1 LNQNLCLLLNV
12 YTLNSFVDIMGKI
25 EDAIQQKE
33 FKDPFNKVVVNLL
46 FTHSHLVTAQNSLF
60 KPHDLSPEQYNVL
73 RILRGQN
80 GVPTTVSSI
89 QDRML
94 NKMSNASRLVEK
106 LKMKDL
112 VKREECPTDRRQ
124 VDVLI
129 TEKGL
134 ELLKELEKQVE
145 EGNRQIVRLTLEEA
159 NQLNDLLD
167 KLRG

>member
-1 LNQNLCLLLNV
+1 
-12 YTLNSFVDIMGKI
+12 MGKI
-25 EDAIQQKE
+25 EEAIQQKE
-33 FKDPFNKVVVNLL
+33 FKNPFTKAVVNLL
-46 FTHSHLVTAQNSLF
+46 FTHSYLVTAQNSLL

-94 NKMSNASRLVEK
+94 NKMSNASRLVDK
-106 LKMKDL
+106 LKSKDL
-112 VKREECPTDRRQ
+112 VKRDECPSDRRQ
-124 VDVLI
+124 VDILI

-134 ELLKELEKQVE
+134 CLLELLENQVE
-145 EGNRQIVRLTLEEA
+145 ESHKSTLHLTENEA
-159 NQLNDLLD
+159 IQLNDLLD

>member
-1 LNQNLCLLLNV
+1 MYV
-12 YTLNSFVDIMGKI
+12 YTLNSFVGIMGKI

-33 FKDPFNKVVVNLL
+33 FKNPFNKAVVNLL
-46 FTHSHLVTAQNSLF
+46 FTHSYLVTSQNSML

-106 LKMKDL
+106 LKTKDL
-112 VKREECPTDRRQ
+112 VRRDECPTDRRQ
-124 VDVLI
+124 VDILI

-134 ELLKELEKQVE
+134 QLLAVLEKQVDESHKSFLHLSE
-145 EGNRQIVRLTLEEA
+145 EEVI
-159 NQLNDLLD
+159 QLNDLLD

>member
-1 LNQNLCLLLNV
+1 
-12 YTLNSFVDIMGKI
+12 MGKI

-33 FKDPFNKVVVNLL
+33 FKDPFNKAVVNLI
-46 FTHSHLVTAQNSLF
+46 FTHSYLVTSQNGLF

-89 QDRML
+89 QERML

-106 LKMKDL
+106 LKLKEL
-112 VKREECPTDRRQ
+112 VRRDECPKDRRQ
-124 VDVLI
+124 VDVVI

-134 ELLKELEKQVE
+134 EILKLLEVQVE
-145 EGNRQIVRLTLEEA
+145 EGNRTMINLTKDEVT
-159 NQLNDLLD
+159 QLNDLLD

>member
-1 LNQNLCLLLNV
+1 
-12 YTLNSFVDIMGKI
+12 MGKI

-33 FKDPFNKVVVNLL
+33 FKDPFNKAVVNLL
-46 FTHSHLVTAQNSLF
+46 YTHSYLVTAQNSLF
-60 KPHDLSPEQYNVL
+60 KPHDISPEQYNVL

-80 GVPTTVSSI
+80 GKPTTVSSI

-106 LKMKDL
+106 LKLKGL
-112 VKREECPTDRRQ
+112 VARTECPADRRQ

-134 ELLKELEKQVE
+134 QLLITLEKLVQESNVQFV
-145 EGNRQIVRLTLEEA
+145 NLSLDEA
-159 NQLNDLLD
+159 NQLNELLD

>member
-1 LNQNLCLLLNV
+1 
-12 YTLNSFVDIMGKI
+12 MGKI

-33 FKDPFNKVVVNLL
+33 FKDQFNKAVVNLI
-46 FTHSHLVTAQNSLF
+46 FTHSYLVTAQSMLF

-106 LKMKDL
+106 LKLKDL
-112 VKREECPTDRRQ
+112 VKREECPSDRRQ

-129 TEKGL
+129 TDKGL
-134 ELLKELEKQVE
+134 ELLRQLEVQVE
-145 EGNRQIVRLTLEEA
+145 ESNRNFVKLTKEEA
-159 NQLNDLLD
+159 IQLNDLLD

>member
-1 LNQNLCLLLNV
+1 
-12 YTLNSFVDIMGKI
+12 MGKI

-33 FKDPFNKVVVNLL
+33 FKDQFNKAVVNLI
-46 FTHSHLVTAQNSLF
+46 FTHSYLVTAQNSLF

-106 LKMKDL
+106 LKLKDL
-112 VKREECPTDRRQ
+112 VRRDECPSDRRQ
-124 VDVLI
+124 VDVVI

-134 ELLKELEKQVE
+134 ELLSQLEVQVE
-145 EGNRQIVRLTLEEA
+145 ESNRTFVKLTSEEA
-159 NQLNDLLD
+159 AQLNDLLD

>member
-1 LNQNLCLLLNV
+1 LRV
-12 YTLNSFVDIMGKI
+12 YTLNSLVGIMGKI

-33 FKDPFNKVVVNLL
+33 FKNPFNKAVVNLL
-46 FTHSHLVTAQNSLF
+46 FTHSYLVTAQNSML

-106 LKMKDL
+106 LKTKDL
-112 VKREECPTDRRQ
+112 VRRDECPTDRRQ
-124 VDVLI
+124 VDILI

-134 ELLKELEKQVE
+134 QLLAVLEKQVDESHKSFLHLSE
-145 EGNRQIVRLTLEEA
+145 EEVT
-159 NQLNDLLD
+159 QLNDLLD

>member
-1 LNQNLCLLLNV
+1 MV
-12 YTLNSFVDIMGKI
+12 KI
-25 EDAIQQKE
+25 EEAIQQKE
-33 FKDPFNKVVVNLL
+33 FKDPYNKVVVNLL
-46 FTHSHLVTAQNSLF
+46 YTNSFLVTSQNALF
-60 KPHDLSPEQYNVL
+60 KPYGISPEQYNVL

-89 QDRML
+89 QERML
-94 NKMSNASRLVEK
+94 NKMSNASRLIEK
-106 LKMKDL
+106 LKLKGF
-112 VKREECPTDRRQ
+112 VKRSECPNDRRQ

-134 ELLKELEKQVE
+134 KILTELQLKVEK
-145 EGNRQIVRLTLEEA
+145 GNKMFVHLNIDEV

>member
-1 LNQNLCLLLNV
+1 
-12 YTLNSFVDIMGKI
+12 MKI

-33 FKDPFNKVVVNLL
+33 FKDPYNKLVVNLL
-46 FTHSHLVTAQNSLF
+46 YTHSYLVTAQNTLF
-60 KPHDLSPEQYNVL
+60 KPHEISPVQYNVL

-106 LKMKDL
+106 LKTKGL
-112 VKREECPTDRRQ
+112 VKRDECPNDRRQ
-124 VDVLI
+124 VDVMI

-134 ELLKELEKQVE
+134 ELLSVLQTQVE
-145 EGNRQIVRLTLEEA
+145 NGNKSFVHLSLEEV
-159 NQLNDLLD
+159 NELNDLLD
-167 KLRG
+167 KMRG